1 MPRIL
6 FAVLLLLA
14 ARPDSGF
21 SQEPSET
28 LVDSFCG
35 SSTAASPCCYQTQEP
50 ELLFKFGVPVWL
62 PEIHGTTTVRG
73 LSAPVDV
80 TTREVLDLIDDINNI
95 YAGRLDVNYG
105 PWGAYADGL
114 FVDLEV
120 SRDVLERID
129 LSKRF
134 DTAIVDFGITY
145 DISNHI
151 QQVSAMR
158 NWDAK
163 LLLGGRYILLEA
175 EELRITGPRGNS
187 VTRSGKK
194 DWVDPLIGGQLRA
207 PLTEFVNLS
216 VRGDFGGFGIGTAS
230 DFTWNIEAVTE
241 WQCSDCL
248 QVHLGYRV
256 LDIDQQQGTEAPP
269 RDRFPNLPRL
279 SDRFVYDVQM
289 RGPIARVVFEF

>member
-1 MPRIL
+1 MTRMLIVAIL
-6 FAVLLLLA
+6 TTA
-14 ARPDSGF
+14 AGSASLSSVEASDAIIDSACDASNAGLQCVHQF
-21 SQEPSET
+21 QEPV
-28 LVDSFCG
+28 LRF
-35 SSTAASPCCYQTQEP
+35 Q
-50 ELLFKFGVPVWL
+50 FGVPVWI
-62 PEIHGTTTVRG
+62 PEIHGTTTIRG

-80 TTREVLDLIDDINNI
+80 STREVLGLIDDINNI

-120 SRDVLERID
+120 SRNVLERLD

-134 DTAIVDFGITY
+134 DTSIVDFGITY

-151 QQVSAMR
+151 NQVSALSG
-158 NWDAK
+158 WDAK

-187 VTRSGKK
+187 VTRSGKR
-194 DWVDPLIGGQLRA
+194 DWVDPVIGGQLRA
-207 PLTEFVNLS
+207 PLTEFVNLA

-248 QVHLGYRV
+248 QLHLGYRV
-256 LDIDQQQGTEAPP
+256 LDIDQQQGTDAPP